1 MSTWGSEYSLHH
13 RNVYY
18 TEQLYRRQ
26 ETELAINIRKA
37 TSIEEISPKRTSE
50 PPTTRPPALI

>member
-1 MSTWGSEYSLHH
+1 MS
-13 RNVYY
+13 YY

-50 PPTTRPPALI
+50 PPTIRPPALT